1 MATTRT
7 PKTPRA
13 SRGTGSVP
21 SATSAA
27 ARLATRQPVAT
38 AKGKLG
44 VREQSAQ
51 QTRDSILKA
60 ATQIFAKYGYD
71 GGSVEKISKAA
82 NSFDRMIYYYFG
94 NKEGLFIEVIEG
106 IYRRMNEAESK
117 LKLNTDAPVQALKEV
132 IDFVLSY
139 YQKHP
144 EFVTLLNTENL
155 HQGRH
160 ISKSPRA
167 SEYSSP
173 AIEIIA
179 RILQS
184 GVQQKLFR
192 ADLHARNVYLLIAA
206 TGYFYMSNRYTL
218 TAFLGESLQDPRNVQ
233 AWKDFVTD
241 SVLRVVR
248 R

>member
-1 MATTRT
+1 MATPR
-7 PKTPRA
+7 PRSTPRA
-13 SRGTGSVP
+13 SRGTGSSP

-27 ARLATRQPVAT
+27 ARLATRQTGAE
-38 AKGKLG
+38 AKRKLG

-60 ATQIFAKYGYD
+60 ATKIFAKYGYD

-82 NSFDRMIYYYFG
+82 NSYDRMIYYYFG

-106 IYRRMNEAESK
+106 IYRRMNEAESH
-117 LKLNTDAPVQALKEV
+117 LRLNTDAPVQALKEV

-173 AIEIIA
+173 AIDIIA

-184 GVQQKLFR
+184 GAQQGLFR
-192 ADLHARNVYLLIAA
+192 EDLNARNVYLLIAA

-218 TAFLGESLQDPRNVQ
+218 TAFLGESLEDPRNVQ
-233 AWKDFVTD
+233 SWKAFVTE
-241 SVLRVVR
+241 SVLRIVR